1 MKIIQRVLIVLL
13 VLLVVAHIA
22 TSIYEA
28 VSGHQDAPTVSCPT
42 DTLEVSARDPE
53 SVLLQ
58 GVTASDP
65 QDGDL
70 TDRVIIGGK
79 SKLINNDT
87 AIVTYLVFD
96 SDDNMGTCTR
106 RIRYT
111 DYHRPQFT
119 IDKPLV
125 FTPKED
131 ITLLD
136 RLSATDVVD
145 GDLSEQIRASTLS
158 ATDNSEVYMISVQV
172 TNSIGDTAWVKLP
185 VIVRETNPL
194 APDIRLTSYLIYI
207 KQGSKFEP
215 MDYVSSVTINGTDVP
230 MSDITIDNPVDTS
243 VANTYQVTYTH
254 QSGGHVGTT
263 ILTVVVQ

>member
-1 MKIIQRVLIVLL
+1 MRIIQRILIVLL
-13 VLLVVAHIA
+13 VLLVIATIA

-28 VSGHQDAPTVSCPT
+28 VSGHQDAPTLTCPS

-70 TDRVIIGGK
+70 TDRIIIGGK
-79 SKLINNDT
+79 SKLISNDT
-87 AIVTYLVFD
+87 AVVTFLVFD
-96 SDDNMGTCTR
+96 SDNNMGTCTR

-111 DYHRPQFT
+111 DYHRPQFS

-125 FTPKED
+125 YTPKED
-131 ITLLD
+131 VTLLD

-145 GDLSEQIRASTLS
+145 GDLSDQIRVSTLS
-158 ATDNSEVYMISVQV
+158 ATDNSEIYLISVQV

-185 VIVRETNPL
+185 VLVKESNPL
-194 APDIRLTSYLIYI
+194 APDIRLTSYLIYLEE
-207 KQGSKFEP
+207 GSAFDP
-215 MDYVSSVTINGTDVP
+215 YDYIASVTINGTDVP
-230 MSDITIDNPVDTS
+230 MSDITIQNPVDTS

-254 QSGGHVGTT
+254 QSNGHVGTT